1 MIGFAQQVGGTAA
14 EYVESIKGVCD
25 AVSPHVLNEVTNT
38 MTDRCSTN
46 DAVDRQLEEQRNIK
60 VNKFRCSMH
69 PLDSFARD
77 ANKALKRLD
86 VNKERT
92 CKMPFNK
99 GGECNAQAFIRVASK
114 LFTSDSCGD
123 FFERERISSTDP
135 QMGGQQIQHFVL
147 IGWEVAS
154 NWGGHCRLFQIG
166 QQADK

>member
-1 MIGFAQQVGGTAA
+1 
-14 EYVESIKGVCD
+14 
-25 AVSPHVLNEVTNT
+25 

-123 FFERERISSTDP
+123 STELRSFLKEKGFP
-135 QMGGQQIQHFVL
+135 QQIPRWVGNRFN
-147 IGWEVAS
+147 I
-154 NWGGHCRLFQIG
+154 LF
-166 QQADK
+166 